1 MRAKVARL
9 GELIKALLG
18 GREPRSPA
26 FRQFWFSFYEERDY
40 PRHRLDVEALVSLQ
54 GRERDLAERMLID
67 ALPDLRAVVGLGEL
81 VSFRAYNR
89 LAAQFE
95 AECEAAR
102 VGKCDWSGVR
112 LIATAEALWRIEPCP
127 RYQRALIGRL
137 RYAGAWSERMDA
149 AAALARMPGAEVE
162 AALNAALD
170 DRDALVRHHAARSL
184 LAIHGVEVDA
194 RAAHRMVFCLMGAG
208 PRRDQDFV
216 AALRHDRL
224 AETERL
230 QPPA

>member
-18 GREPRSPA
+18 GREERTPA

-40 PRHRLDVEALVSLQ
+40 PRHRLDVAALVSLQ

-67 ALPDLRAVVGLGEL
+67 ALPDLRAVVGLGDL
-81 VSFRAYNR
+81 VSTKAYNR
-89 LAAQFE
+89 LSALFE
-95 AECEAAR
+95 TECQAAR
-102 VGKCDWSGVR
+102 AGGLEWPGAR
-112 LIATAEALWRIEPCP
+112 LIATADALWRIEPCP
-127 RYQRALIGRL
+127 RYARALIGRL
-137 RYAGAWSERMDA
+137 RYAAAWSERMDA

-184 LAIHGVEVDA
+184 LAIHGVELDA
-194 RAAHRMVFCLMGAG
+194 RAAHQMVYCLMGAH
-208 PRRDQDFV
+208 PRRDPDFV
-216 AALRHDRL
+216 ATLRDEARI
-224 AETERL
+224 EPERL
-230 QPPA
+230 QPPG